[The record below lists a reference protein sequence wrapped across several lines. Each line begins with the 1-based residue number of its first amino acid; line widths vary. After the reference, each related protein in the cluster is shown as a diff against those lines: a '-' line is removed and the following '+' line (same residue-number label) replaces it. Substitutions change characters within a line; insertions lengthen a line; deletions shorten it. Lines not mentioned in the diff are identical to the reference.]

1 MQSGEPQ
8 PCLILKF
15 RLSLWSPPPD
25 VFIWSTVT
33 MRIRRWFT
41 AWWREH
47 IDIRIIRGVVRDTS
61 SDFENTDFGVGAILQ
76 AMPIGIAGF
85 ETSSITCAQ
94 NFFAAV
100 RDERHLAGQHI
111 DKLIRFRMP

>member
-41 AWWREH
+41 AWRREH
-47 IDIRIIRGVVRDTS
+47 IDIRIIRGVVRDTR

-76 AMPIGIAGF
+76 AMPIGIPGLEAGR
-85 ETSSITCAQ
+85 ITGTQ
-94 NFFAAV
+94 NFLAAV
-100 RDERHLAGQHI
+100 RDERHLTRQHI
-111 DKLIRFRMP
+111 D